1 MGVRRVGGNLKGQ
14 VSRRRRHFSKNLRGD
29 GVMPISGEGGEGV
42 SYGTISGKR
51 VPAKG
56 SDVPR
61 L

>member
-1 MGVRRVGGNLKGQ
+1 MGGNLKGQ

-51 VPAKG
+51 IPAKA
-56 SDVPR
+56 SEVPR